1 MTEAADLVVEDLVLA
16 YGPIQ
21 VVHGIDFTAHAG
33 QVTALL
39 GTNGAGKTTTIRA
52 VVGLHAP
59 RSGSIRYSGH
69 QLAGRPAHR
78 VAGNDIALVPEGRR
92 VFSSLTVR
100 DNLRM
105 GASRTAAAWRSTQRL
120 DQVYALFPELRA
132 LEESPAGV
140 LSGGQQ
146 QMLAVGRA
154 LMSEPSLLVLDEPS
168 MGLAPVLVDR
178 VFDALQALKATGT
191 TLLLA
196 EQNAV
201 LALDLADD
209 AYVLESGQIV
219 GSGSAAT
226 LRSSPLV
233 KEIYLGV

>member
-1 MTEAADLVVEDLVLA
+1 MRDDDLTVEDLVVA

-21 VVHGIDFTAHAG
+21 VVHGITLTARAG
-33 QVTALL
+33 RVTALL
-39 GTNGAGKTTTIRA
+39 GTNGAGKTTTIRSL
-52 VVGLHAP
+52 VGLHEP
-59 RSGSIRYSGH
+59 RSGTIRYGGTE
-69 QLAGRPAHR
+69 LAGLPAYR
-78 VAGNDIALVPEGRR
+78 IAEQDIALVPEGRR
-92 VFSSLTVR
+92 VFASLTVR

-105 GASRTAAAWRSTQRL
+105 GASRHPSSWRSSTRL
-120 DQVYALFPELRA
+120 DQAYDLFPELYEHREA
-132 LEESPAGV
+132 VAGV

-146 QMLAVGRA
+146 QMLAIGRA

-201 LALDLADD
+201 LALDLSDQ
-209 AYVLESGQIV
+209 AYVLETGQIV
-219 GSGSAAT
+219 GSGTAAE